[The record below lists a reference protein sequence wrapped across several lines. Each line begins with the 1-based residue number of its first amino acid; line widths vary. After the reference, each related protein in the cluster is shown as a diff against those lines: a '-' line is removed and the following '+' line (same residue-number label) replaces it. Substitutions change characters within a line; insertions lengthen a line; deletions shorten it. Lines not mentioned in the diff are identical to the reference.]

1 MDWLSQAATAIGAAT
16 VVLGAAW
23 KVGDLA
29 ARAAQAQLIERLD
42 AVEKAVAGLSGDHDT
57 PKARLRAMSEDMAA
71 LEQRV
76 AIIGSA
82 QEPLLQVLR
91 ELRASLN
98 GGR

>member
-1 MDWLSQAATAIGAAT
+1 MDWWAQAATGVGAVT

-23 KVGDLA
+23 KVADLA
-29 ARAAQAQLIERLD
+29 ARNAQSELLARLAALEG
-42 AVEKAVAGLSGDHDT
+42 AVNALSGDHDT
-57 PKARLRAMSEDMAA
+57 PKARLRSMAEDLAA

-76 AIIGSA
+76 AIISSA

-91 ELRASLN
+91 ELRASLG